1 MHGLIIIDF
10 TIIHG
15 VKVTIFK
22 SSNRVE
28 FGNGGYIVVN
38 VEIMLTLV
46 GAVKKR
52 VSQIGV
58 ERSPT
63 WFLLFML
70 KWVPNH

>member
-1 MHGLIIIDF
+1 MRGLIIIDF

-22 SSNRVE
+22 SNNRVE

-63 WFLLFML
+63 
-70 KWVPNH
+70 